1 MFHKQTFVNF
11 KYDFRKYRYKYISL
25 RSVPMDYASGMMLE
39 LGFSLNEILKSALL
53 LCKFKVI
60 SSDNSLLL
68 AFSSM
73 WVGTL
78 HSTATELQIQALG
91 LLESAWTFL

>member
-1 MFHKQTFVNF
+1 MLINNVNV
-11 KYDFRKYRYKYISL
+11 L
-25 RSVPMDYASGMMLE
+25 
-39 LGFSLNEILKSALL
+39 LNVYYYVV
-53 LCKFKVI
+53 VI

>member
-1 MFHKQTFVNF
+1 MLYCVCAVLTVFFFYVIYYLYYSKIIINIYIIFILFLCNF
-11 KYDFRKYRYKYISL
+11 IRQL
-25 RSVPMDYASGMMLE
+25 
-39 LGFSLNEILKSALL
+39 SAA
-53 LCKFKVI
+53 C
-60 SSDNSLLL
+60 
-68 AFSSM
+68 FSSM